1 MAKKKGNNY
10 IIDEENQL
18 VRIELKRRGGK
29 ESLWTTIDLEDF
41 DKVINFPYT
50 WWAKYSWANQSYYA
64 MASEHLGMKENGTQ
78 KKNIVALHQFV
89 LDTDKTVDH
98 IEHDT
103 LDNRK
108 SKLRIVETK
117 DNLKNR
123 KGRNINNKSGYRNVS
138 WSKSEKKWLVQLQ
151 IDKKNRVLGKFPYE
165 ELDKAGAFAEEMRQK
180 YYGEF
185 AGCN

>member
-18 VRIELKRRGGK
+18 VKIELKRRGGK
-29 ESLWTTIDLEDF
+29 ESLWTIIDLEDF
-41 DKVINFPYT
+41 EKVINFPYT
-50 WWAKYSWANQSYYA
+50 WWAKYSWANKSYYA
-64 MASEHLGMKENGTQ
+64 MASEHLGMKEDGTQ

-108 SKLRIVETK
+108 SKLRIVETNE
-117 DNLKNR
+117 NLKNR
-123 KGRNINNKSGYRNVS
+123 KGRNSNNKSGYRNVS
-138 WSKSEKKWLVQLQ
+138 WSKNSKKWIVQLQ
-151 IDKKNRVLGKFPYE
+151 VNGKNKVLASFPYE
-165 ELDKAGAFAEEMRQK
+165 ELEQAGKFAEQK
-180 YYGEF
+180 RKELYGEF
-185 AGCN
+185 AGSN

>member
-29 ESLWTTIDLEDF
+29 ESLWTIIDLEDF

-123 KGRNINNKSGYRNVS
+123 KGRNSNNKSGYRNVS
-138 WSKSEKKWLVQLQ
+138 WDGYKWVVQLQ
-151 IDKKNRVLGKFPYE
+151 INGKGTALARFPKDQLE
-165 ELDKAGAFAEEMRQK
+165 EAGRFAEEMRKK

-185 AGCN
+185 AGSN